1 MKRPNVKEPGR
12 RISVL
17 QLIMTVAITG
27 SLVVGALIG
36 HQWWISSAKVKS
48 AEPNTGRVVPKGRSV
63 EQPETGLAEP
73 KAGSAEPWFAG
84 YVDVTATPTY
94 TFESRAAEGS
104 RDVVLSGIVSA
115 PDGSCTPMWGGA
127 FTLQQAASSLDL
139 DRRIARLLQR
149 GGKMAVSFGGQFHDE
164 LATACMDVNELA
176 AAYAKVIDRYHVS
189 TIDLDVEGTNLSDR
203 AAGQRRAQAVQKL
216 QLQRRTT
223 GKSLAIWLTL
233 PVSPN
238 GLTDDGK
245 AAVDAMLR
253 NGVDLTGVNAMTMDY
268 SGSRAADQSM
278 LNATTAALTATQ
290 LQLKALYSSAG
301 VKLSAAAVWS
311 KIGATPMIGQND
323 KPGEVFS
330 LEAAKSLNQFVIGH
344 GIGRISM
351 WSLNRDKTC
360 GPSHVAVQRASE
372 TCSGVRQDDREFADR
387 MSADLAGRL

>member
-1 MKRPNVKEPGR
+1 MRALSHHNDQMEHPHAEESGR
-12 RISVL
+12 TLSVL
-17 QLIMTVAITG
+17 KLAIAVAIIG
-27 SLVVGALIG
+27 SLAAVGLIG
-36 HQWWISSAKVKS
+36 HLRWGSSTELRSTQPKV
-48 AEPNTGRVVPKGRSV
+48 EF
-63 EQPETGLAEP
+63 
-73 KAGSAEPWFAG
+73 AGPWFAG
-84 YVDVTATPTY
+84 YVNVTAKPAY
-94 TFESRAAEGS
+94 AFESPKTKAG
-104 RDVVLSGIVSA
+104 RDVFLSGIVNA

-127 FTLQQAASSLDL
+127 FTLQQAAASLDL

-189 TIDLDVEGTNLSDR
+189 TIDLDVEGTNLRDR
-203 AAGQRRAQAVQKL
+203 AAGQRRAQAVRKL

-253 NGVDLTGVNAMTMDY
+253 NGVDLAGVNAMTMDY
-268 SGSRAADQSM
+268 SSSRAADQSM
-278 LNATTAALTATQ
+278 LNATTGALTATQ
-290 LQLKALYSSAG
+290 QQLKALFSSAG
-301 VKLSAAAVWS
+301 MKLSAVAVWS

-323 KPGEVFS
+323 EPGEVFS
-330 LEAAKSLNQFVIGH
+330 LEAARSLNQFVIGH

-360 GPSHVAVQRASE
+360 DPSHVDVKRATE
-372 TCSGVRQDDREFADR
+372 TCSGVRQDSRQFADL
-387 MSADLAGRL
+387 MSANLAGRL